1 MGIDAVSLRL
11 NATEL
16 DVLGRV
22 DGVASAEQIA
32 RALGLD
38 AAQVE
43 QSLERLASKG
53 AVTLKAIEPMWVRG
67 LGRVGAVDPDPVG
80 PDDALDPAPDMP
92 IERRAQIDRLFPLL
106 GLVSHYEVLGVAR
119 EAEAAAIR
127 TAYFEQ
133 SKAFHPDTVF
143 RKNVGPYR
151 ARMEA
156 IFKRLTES
164 YEVLSK
170 RKSRAAYDA
179 TLPST
184 HAGPASPRTEGSAG
198 RSRRA
203 PSVAPPASER
213 APSVA
218 PPASSRAPSVPPPAA
233 ARAPSVAP
241 PPPLAPPKTAAPAR
255 AAEPVDEPASGP
267 ARASSPVAVAR
278 ARELAARHLRGGAPA
293 RPPANAVT
301 DAARRPVPAVRDQH
315 VRGLAMSL
323 RETAAQTGG
332 LDPIERHVLEGRRL
346 EEAGDLAGALR
357 EMRLAALRGPDRPHV
372 QLHLQRVARS
382 AAVAFADVHRQQA
395 EQEEQRKMWSA
406 AAVSWGKVCDGRP
419 DEPEAHVR
427 AAVALVEASGDLHA
441 AQRLARRACELRDD
455 VASRRTLARV
465 YMAAGLTLNAR
476 RELERAR
483 TLDPS
488 DRITETLLRE
498 LKV

>member
-1 MGIDAVSLRL
+1 M
-11 NATEL
+11 
-16 DVLGRV
+16 
-22 DGVASAEQIA
+22 
-32 RALGLD
+32 
-38 AAQVE
+38 
-43 QSLERLASKG
+43 
-53 AVTLKAIEPMWVRG
+53 
-67 LGRVGAVDPDPVG
+67 
-80 PDDALDPAPDMP
+80 
-92 IERRAQIDRLFPLL
+92 
-106 GLVSHYEVLGVAR
+106 
-119 EAEAAAIR
+119 
-127 TAYFEQ
+127 
-133 SKAFHPDTVF
+133 
-143 RKNVGPYR
+143 
-151 ARMEA
+151 
-156 IFKRLTES
+156 
-164 YEVLSK
+164 
-170 RKSRAAYDA
+170 
-179 TLPST
+179 
-184 HAGPASPRTEGSAG
+184 
-198 RSRRA
+198 
-203 PSVAPPASER
+203 
-213 APSVA
+213 
-218 PPASSRAPSVPPPAA
+218 
-233 ARAPSVAP
+233 
-241 PPPLAPPKTAAPAR
+241 
-255 AAEPVDEPASGP
+255 
-267 ARASSPVAVAR
+267 AR
-278 ARELAARHLRGGAPA
+278 ARELAARHLWGAGAA

-301 DAARRPVPAVRDQH
+301 DAARRPDPVVRDQH

-357 EMRLAALRGPDRPHV
+357 EMRLAALRGPDRQHV

-395 EQEEQRKMWSA
+395 EQEEHRKMWAA

-427 AAVALVEASGDLHA
+427 AAAALVEASGDLHA